1 MRLYSRFFGSV
12 LLAMGLLFA
21 AHLSFARGV
30 TSPSRSLPTRLIIA
44 DHIHAHFYYAPHWHL
59 HALKGHVPVKHLADG
74 TWVVGDTVPKFK
86 KKKHWWQAR
95 TLAPVTEKYVN
106 IGLPHLTTLV
116 LSPTTR
122 VSMHHMPVRHLN
134 MTGHQ
139 AILRLDGA
147 THLTLSTKRGVWIA
161 AISGGRLDNMMALGD
176 VSVSAKQ
183 VSLTHLVA
191 QVGQQQFLWRG
202 RSQLVYW
209 QSTPDAITTLLRG
222 GQMSTLATHGAV
234 TATVKNMRAASDLN
248 IDDGAGNHLS
258 MSSHGVHVHDVF
270 ISPTKISLSAAH
282 GQVSQVKATGDV
294 RLHATAWHVPTNLHW
309 SSDHARGALS
319 GNHVLMSD
327 FSLTENRSRARL
339 AQGQLSLLK
348 TQGSAW
354 VTGRALSVAP
364 LFIRNHASG
373 QLQLTAHH
381 ATLSSLNVTPTAIKA
396 TLTGGQVNA
405 LSNVGRVILKINHSK
420 ISGHPAL
427 LRANHSDILRLNGQG
442 YVSQLLSSSKGIF
455 LTMTKGQLAVEK
467 ASGHVVLHARGVQAS
482 QLRAKNLQNK
492 TVYMTGDFQLKTLQV
507 SRRHLVVSLADHARL
522 SHVSLA
528 GATVFNGNDSRANG
542 NVVVNRPGHGIVTF
556 TGDVVMHIVKNK
568 NGAQTIELS
577 HGQLNHLVV
586 TGRLA
591 VDGRQLTSD
600 HLTLIDHSSAPVHLN
615 GVMSVDRILADKHS
629 DLNIQWINGGALQI
643 NASDHAHVNLSGRAD
658 QVFVTLSGHATL
670 VAPYLRGQNWLV
682 RTTDAAQAEV
692 FPLLTLRAFA
702 DNNSNI
708 YYYAD
713 PHHLTTH
720 IVSYGNV
727 LHVLNKKDL
736 AFQLPPK
743 KDGLMDVM

>member
-1 MRLYSRFFGSV
+1 MRLYSRFSRPV
-12 LLAMGLLFA
+12 LLATGLLLA

-30 TSPSRSLPTRLIIA
+30 TPHSSDTPTRLIIA
-44 DHIHAHFYYAPHWHL
+44 DHIHVRFYYAPHWHL

-161 AISGGRLDNMMALGD
+161 AISGGRLNNMMAMGD
-176 VSVSAKQ
+176 LSVSAKQ
-183 VSLTHLVA
+183 LSLNHLVA
-191 QVGQQQFLWRG
+191 QVGRQQFLWHG
-202 RSQLVYW
+202 HTQLVYW

-222 GQMSTLATHGAV
+222 GQVSTLATHGAV
-234 TATVKNMRAASDLN
+234 TATVENIRGSSNLN

-258 MSSHGVHVHDVF
+258 MSSHGVHVHHVF
-270 ISPTKISLSAAH
+270 ISPTKISLSAAD
-282 GQVSQVKATGDV
+282 GQVSQVKSTGDV
-294 RLHATAWHVPTNLHW
+294 SLHATAWQVPTNLHW
-309 SSDHARGALS
+309 SSDHARGVLS
-319 GNHVLMSD
+319 GHHVLMSD
-327 FSLTENRSRARL
+327 FSLTKNRSRARL

-364 LFIRNHASG
+364 LFIRNHAMG

-381 ATLSSLNVTPTAIKA
+381 ATLSSLHVTPTTIKA

-405 LSNVGRVILKINHSK
+405 ISHVGRVILNVNHSQ

-427 LRANHSDILRLNGQG
+427 LRANYADILRLNGEG
-442 YVSQLLSSSKGIF
+442 DVSQLSSSSKGISV
-455 LTMTKGQLAVEK
+455 TMTKGQMAVEK
-467 ASGHVVLHARGVQAS
+467 VSGHVALNALGVRAS
-482 QLRAKNLQNK
+482 QLQANNLQHK
-492 TVYMTGDFQLKTLQV
+492 AVYMTGDFQLKSLQV
-507 SRRHLVVSLADHARL
+507 SPRHLAVSLADHARL

-528 GATVFNGNDSRANG
+528 GATVFNGKDSRANG
-542 NVVVNRPGHGIVTF
+542 DVVVNRRGHGTVTF
-556 TGDVVMHIVKNK
+556 NGDVEMHIVKHK
-568 NGAQTIELS
+568 QGAQTIELS
-577 HGQLNHLVV
+577 HGQLNRLVV

-629 DLNIQWINGGALQI
+629 DLKIQQINGGALQM
-643 NASDHAHVNLSGRAD
+643 NLSDYAHVNLSGRIE
-658 QVFVTLSGHATL
+658 QVLATLSGHATL
-670 VAPYLRGQNWLV
+670 IAPYLHGNNWLV
-682 RTTDAAQAEV
+682 HTKDAAQADV
-692 FPLLTLRAFA
+692 FPLQTLRAFA
-702 DNNSNI
+702 DNTSNI
-708 YYYAD
+708 YYYAV
-713 PHHLTTH
+713 PNHLTSHTT
-720 IVSYGNV
+720 SYGNV
-727 LHVLNKKDL
+727 LHVMGQQAL
-736 AFQLPPK
+736 AKQFPTQ
-743 KDGLMDVM
+743 KDGLVDVM